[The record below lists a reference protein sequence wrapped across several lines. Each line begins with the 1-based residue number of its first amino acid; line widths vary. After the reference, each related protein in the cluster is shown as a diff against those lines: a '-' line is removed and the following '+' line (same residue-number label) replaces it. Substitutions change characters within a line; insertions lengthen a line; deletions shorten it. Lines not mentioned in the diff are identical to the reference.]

1 MDTTAE
7 TLPYTCTLV
16 GDELADRVQA
26 WQRVLRRAIDRRV
39 EGSRAVAIYPN
50 DGHLLEQLR
59 GLVQAE
65 ASCCSFLEFT
75 LEEREGRIVTEL
87 RLREEVPT
95 PMKALI
101 LDLMKG

>member
-7 TLPYTCTLV
+7 PLPYTCTLV